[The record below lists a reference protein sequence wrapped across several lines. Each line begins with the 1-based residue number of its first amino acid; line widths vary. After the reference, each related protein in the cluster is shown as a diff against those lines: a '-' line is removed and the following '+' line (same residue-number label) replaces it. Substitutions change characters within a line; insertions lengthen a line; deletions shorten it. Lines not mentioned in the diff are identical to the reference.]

1 MSTLTLRLFR
11 LAARLPMSFP
21 APVEEQCP
29 ERQDHG
35 ASALGGCGQLKS
47 DRHPGAVASD
57 RHGNCAEPE
66 IVDPTVL
73 RTIRRLTQ
81 RLSASATSD
90 ISGGVRHS
98 VGDGN
103 YVAGVKTRRCG
114 RSEEPPLTARI
125 RQRHITTTLSAVR
138 AHRGTEGSNPF
149 PSSGESANFRYLS
162 GTTW

>member
-1 MSTLTLRLFR
+1 MAHRPSADAVNSSPTGIP
-11 LAARLPMSFP
+11 ARS
-21 APVEEQCP
+21 
-29 ERQDHG
+29 
-35 ASALGGCGQLKS
+35 
-47 DRHPGAVASD
+47 HPTGMVIAQSPTA
-57 RHGNCAEPE
+57 
-66 IVDPTVL
+66 TVL

-149 PSSGESANFRYLS
+149 PSSKESRANRVS
-162 GTTW
+162 